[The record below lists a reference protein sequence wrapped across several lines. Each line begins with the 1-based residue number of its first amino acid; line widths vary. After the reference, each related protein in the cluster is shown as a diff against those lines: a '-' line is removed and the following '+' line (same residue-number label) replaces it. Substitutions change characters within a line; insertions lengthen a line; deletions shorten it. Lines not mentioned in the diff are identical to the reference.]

1 MLGHQFGVISIAR
14 QIFVFLT
21 CGLLLALWLASSL
34 LAQETSPTDTPLGDV
49 FSSIQNPDLKREDL
63 GKLLVPLSEPELAK
77 VAEIWRGYLQ
87 ANLEQLALQSL
98 DHNLAKL
105 NLKNDQLEVLFDA
118 QSALEIKYRDILAA
132 WRAKGADEKA
142 MEHHELYLRAA
153 LRDTLSTID
162 PAALF
167 RRLQRWV
174 QSPNGAMEFL
184 LKIIA
189 TGLALWL
196 LFMWA
201 RFSRRM
207 AERGLARLPAVS
219 RILRKFLLKVVY
231 WATFLIGLLVLLGFL
246 GVNITPFFAVFG
258 GLSFILGFALQQTI
272 GNLASGFMMM
282 ILKPFDTGDTVT
294 VAGVS
299 GQVDELSLTCATIR
313 TFDNQVH
320 TIPNSRIWADVIT
333 NVNASETRRV
343 DLVFRIDYE
352 DSTSQAI
359 ASLEE
364 MVAAD
369 PRCLTEPAPQIFVG
383 ELADSSVNIFCR
395 PWVKREDYW
404 AVYWGLTG
412 AAKERFDAKGLS
424 TPFPRQEIFLRAN
437 RFDKA

>member
-1 MLGHQFGVISIAR
+1 VISIAR
-14 QIFVFLT
+14 QTFVLLT
-21 CGLLLALWLASSL
+21 CGLLLTLWPTSSP
-34 LAQETSPTDTPLGDV
+34 LAQETSPTDTPLDDV
-49 FSSIQNPDLKREDL
+49 FPSIQNPDLKREDL

-87 ANLEQLALQSL
+87 ANLEQVALQSL
-98 DHNLAKL
+98 GHNLAKS
-105 NLKNDQLEVLFDA
+105 NLKNGRRDHLDGLFDA

-132 WRAKGADEKA
+132 WKAKGADEKA
-142 MEHHELYLRAA
+142 MEQHELYLRAA
-153 LRDTLSTID
+153 LRDTLRTID

-174 QSPNGAMEFL
+174 QSPDGVIEFL
-184 LKIIA
+184 LKTIA
-189 TGLALWL
+189 TGLAIWL
-196 LFMWA
+196 LFLWA

-207 AERGLARLPAVS
+207 AERGLARLPTVS

-231 WATFLIGLLVLLGFL
+231 WATFFIGLLVLLGLL
-246 GVNITPFFAVFG
+246 GVNVTPFFAVFG

-272 GNLASGFMMM
+272 GNLASGLMMM

-333 NVNASETRRV
+333 NVSASETRRV
-343 DLVFRIDYE
+343 DLVFRIDYA
-352 DSTSQAI
+352 DSTRQAI
-359 ASLEE
+359 ALLEE
-364 MVAAD
+364 MVTAD
-369 PRCLTEPAPQIFVG
+369 PRCLTDPEPQIFVG

-412 AAKERFDAKGLS
+412 AAKERFDSEGLS
-424 TPFPRQEIFLRAN
+424 IPFPRQEISFLSN
-437 RFDKA
+437 RVRET